1 MSINLAIF
9 ILLIIKE
16 LIMGELTRIID
27 EAIANAKK
35 EAQED
40 MKANLVVLLKE
51 KYGITLTDDEWN
63 LIMNN

>member
-1 MSINLAIF
+1 
-9 ILLIIKE
+9 
-16 LIMGELTRIID
+16 MGELTRIID

-35 EAQED
+35 EAQEA

-51 KYGITLTDDEWN
+51 KYGIVLTDDEWN